1 MDRIATALIGCGKV
15 GMTHALALSAL
26 PQSRLVAVCDADAAR
41 AESFAAKF
49 GCKAYSDPEA
59 MLASGEVQMVS
70 ICTPHPLH
78 APYAVMAA
86 QAGVHALVEK
96 PLAASLRDCDLA
108 IGAHRAAGTRLG
120 LVSQRR
126 FYPGTQRIWR
136 AIQDGK
142 LGQPILG
149 ILTVQGWRSE
159 SYYQMDPWRGKWDTE
174 GGGVLVNQTPHQLDI
189 LQWLMG
195 PIEELYGYWDNFNH
209 PFVEVED
216 TAFAVI
222 RFKSGA
228 VGNIVVSNSQ
238 NPGLYGRV
246 QIHGSNGASVGV
258 QTDGGN
264 IFISGVSTNV
274 DPPINYLWNVAG
286 EEHLLEQWQAEDR
299 ALGARVDVMNYFH
312 ERQIEE
318 FLQALQ
324 AGREP
329 MVTGEQ
335 GRISVEIFTAIYR
348 SQRDHLPIK
357 FPVAAEDSHGDY
369 DGRLSKAL
377 YSRTRQ

>member
-216 TAFAVI
+216 TAIAVI

-238 NPGLYGRV
+238 NPALFGNVRV
-246 QIHGSNGASVGV
+246 HGENGASVGV
-258 QTDGGN
+258 QTDGGAM
-264 IFISGVSTNV
+264 FIAGVSTIAEPPVNDLWTVKGEADNLQDFQRQDREFFQSV
-274 DPPINYLWNVAG
+274 DPMLHF
-286 EEHLLEQWQAEDR
+286 HLAQLDDFLAAIADKRSPAITLAE
-299 ALGARVDVMNYFH
+299 
-312 ERQIEE
+312 
-318 FLQALQ
+318 
-324 AGREP
+324 GRRTVELF
-329 MVTGEQ
+329 TG
-335 GRISVEIFTAIYR
+335 IYR
-348 SQRDHLPIK
+348 SGRLGQPVQFPLPSD
-357 FPVAAEDSHGDY
+357 PGPDY
-369 DGRLSKAL
+369 DGRLGPRPGGL
-377 YSRTRQ
+377 R